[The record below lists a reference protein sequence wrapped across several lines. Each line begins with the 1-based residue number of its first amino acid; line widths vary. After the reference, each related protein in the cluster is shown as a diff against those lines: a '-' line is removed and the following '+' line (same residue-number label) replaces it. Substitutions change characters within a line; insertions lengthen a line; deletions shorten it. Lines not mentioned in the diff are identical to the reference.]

1 MKSPRF
7 FPFIPAILS
16 VAATLFIPYP
26 STLAET
32 AEIRNSSRGA
42 TILYIIPAGA
52 SVEKGN
58 VVAVLDPLPAIE
70 EVKRQESA
78 LAGLRAALEKKKQ
91 QIALIDPS
99 TVSDLV
105 IKKNALVQAEADL
118 QEYIQ
123 GDGLIEEQTLTQVLN
138 DASSAL
144 AQEQTRFEA
153 RDKMLAEGFIQKSEW
168 EQQAE
173 RVKACKLTV
182 SIARARLDKFTKFVK
197 PRRLLE
203 LQSAI
208 DTLKA
213 SVTRIPIN
221 ADKSKEALTS
231 DADSLARQIAA
242 AKKNLST
249 AREYI
254 KSSTVL
260 TAPIAGQFT
269 PGPDSLIGTVTSQ

>member
-7 FPFIPAILS
+7 FQSVQSILS
-16 VAATLFIPYP
+16 IASILSLP
-26 STLAET
+26 SPSAFSET
-32 AEIRNSSRGA
+32 AEIRNPSRGA
-42 TILYIIPAGA
+42 TILYTTPAGT
-52 SVEKGN
+52 SVEKGS
-58 VVAVLDPLPAIE
+58 VVAVLDPSPAIE
-70 EVKRQESA
+70 EIKRRESV
-78 LAGLRAALEKKKQ
+78 LADLHAALEKKKQ

-105 IKKNALVQAEADL
+105 VKKTALVRAEADL

-138 DASSAL
+138 DATSAL

-182 SIARARLDKFTKFVK
+182 SIAQVRLDKFTKFVK
-197 PRRLLE
+197 PRRLRE
-203 LQSAI
+203 LQSAV

-213 SVTRIPIN
+213 SVTQIPIN
-221 ADKSKEALTS
+221 AEKSKAALSS
-231 DADSLARQIAA
+231 DIDSLTKQIAA
-242 AKKNLST
+242 ADKLLAST
-249 AREYI
+249 RETLKTGTI
-254 KSSTVL
+254 L
-260 TAPIAGQFT
+260 TAPTSGKFT
-269 PGPDSLIGTVTSQ
+269 PGPDSLIGTITSP

>member
-16 VAATLFIPYP
+16 VAATLFFPYP

-32 AEIRNSSRGA
+32 AEIRNPSRGA
-42 TILYIIPAGA
+42 GILYIIPAGT

-78 LAGLRAALEKKKQ
+78 LADLRAALEKKKQ

-99 TVSDLV
+99 TVSDLA
-105 IKKNALVQAEADL
+105 IKKNALVRAEADL

-138 DASSAL
+138 DATSAL
-144 AQEQTRFEA
+144 AHEQTRFEA

-221 ADKSKEALTS
+221 ADKSKDALTS

-242 AKKNLST
+242 AKKSLST

-269 PGPDSLIGTVTSQ
+269 PGPDSLIGTVTSP